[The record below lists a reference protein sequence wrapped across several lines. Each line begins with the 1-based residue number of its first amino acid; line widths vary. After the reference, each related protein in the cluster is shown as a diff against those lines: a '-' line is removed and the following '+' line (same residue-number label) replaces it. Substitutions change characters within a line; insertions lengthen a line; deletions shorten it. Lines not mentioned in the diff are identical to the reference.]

1 MNKIKIILIL
11 TLLIIINTSTYAKEK
26 VFIIYNIDNE
36 LVTSIDLKKESTYL
50 IALNNQLKNLS
61 EEKILNIAKESIL
74 RETIKKI
81 ELSKYFNLK
90 IINPLVDD
98 YIENFYSKLNLNNE
112 IEFQEYYRLILLK
125 KKLILKLHGIN

>member
-11 TLLIIINTSTYAKEK
+11 TLLIIINTSTYAKGK

-36 LVTSIDLKKESTYL
+36 LVTSIDLKKESSYL

-81 ELSKYFNLK
+81 ELNL
-90 IINPLVDD
+90 IHPINNS
-98 YIENFYSKLNLNNE
+98 Y
-112 IEFQEYYRLILLK
+112 
-125 KKLILKLHGIN
+125 